1 MKFNQLSSNFWLQF
15 YDSNKQYLGVVQ
27 ETVCQVNLLALR
39 AWYYS
44 GTKTDL

>member
-1 MKFNQLSSNFWLQF
+1 MKVNQLLSDFWLQF

-27 ETVCQVNLLALR
+27 ETVCQVNLHAWR